1 MEEGAHLQSR
11 QAPELVRGRS
21 PEDQWERAPDYLSRH
36 LRPRFQSKAQ
46 IEKSPDHLQ
55 MAGAEVGSSVVLK
68 WEQVAGYL
76 IRCRGQAE
84 RVSS

>member
-1 MEEGAHLQSR
+1 MAV
-11 QAPELVRGRS
+11 PVWCIGRS
-21 PEDQWERAPDYLSRH
+21 QEDQWERITDYLSRH
-36 LRPRFQSKAQ
+36 VRPRFQSKAQ

-76 IRCRGQAE
+76 IRCRG
-84 RVSS
+84 RSRPRLLVSVT